1 MQPMVDLKYITFGFS
16 YLQVIRMLFVIIVV
30 FVLCWLPFLLFNVLQ
45 AFGVV
50 ELQLQKNPNAK
61 HTKTAFT
68 LMAYLNR

>member
-1 MQPMVDLKYITFGFS
+1 
-16 YLQVIRMLFVIIVV
+16 MLFVIIVV